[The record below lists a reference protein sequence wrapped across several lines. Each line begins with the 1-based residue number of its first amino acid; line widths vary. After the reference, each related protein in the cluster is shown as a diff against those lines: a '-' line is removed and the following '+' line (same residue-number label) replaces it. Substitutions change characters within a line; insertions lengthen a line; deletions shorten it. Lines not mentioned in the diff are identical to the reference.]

1 MQYYP
6 PQSPPVPIVD
16 TRVCN
21 NIDSSVQDIPPVP
34 IVDTLACNNKN
45 NSIQD
50 KPSPLLDIVSPQ
62 QTPVTLKS

>member
-1 MQYYP
+1 MQYSP
-6 PQSPPVPIVD
+6 PQSPPVPIAD
-16 TRVCN
+16 THVCN
-21 NIDSSVQDIPPVP
+21 NIDNSVQDIPPVP

-62 QTPVTLKS
+62 QTHVTLKS